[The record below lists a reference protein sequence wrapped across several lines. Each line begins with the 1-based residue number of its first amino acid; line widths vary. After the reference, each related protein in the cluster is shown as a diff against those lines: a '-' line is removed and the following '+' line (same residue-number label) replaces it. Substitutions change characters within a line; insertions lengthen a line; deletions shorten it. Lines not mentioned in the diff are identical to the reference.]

1 MVHNLIQFI
10 IAHQA
15 MIKTILSGIA
25 GTLTFLLN
33 SAVRGYVI
41 NGLLKIRDFFIWIT
55 TPIQLPWIILKQNE
69 KILQELYTNDGSS
82 LRDTINRLDR
92 RQIILNDRI
101 LGILDRDDMAIFE
114 TDNKGQ
120 FIWVNSAYL
129 SMSGRTLTDLIGHGW
144 INSVLE
150 TDRNRVITEW
160 DRAIEEQ
167 RTFEM
172 TFSFQHQYTDRI
184 TLAFVK
190 ATPNRSANEI
200 VGWTGYISPVDN

>member
-1 MVHNLIQFI
+1 MFHNIIHFI
-10 IAHQA
+10 IVHIDI
-15 MIKTILSGIA
+15 IKTILSGLV
-25 GTLTFLLN
+25 GSLTFLMN
-33 SAVRGYVI
+33 SAIRGIAYNV
-41 NGLLKIRDFFIWIT
+41 LLRIVAFLNWLT

-129 SMSGRTLTDLIGHGW
+129 SMSGRTLPDLIGHGW